1 MNTKHKSHSLQ
12 SYGVTRGRLPQMA
25 GLPGLNGGGA
35 AAAVLPPTM
44 YTTVC
49 IMGMYHNLTAAQCN
63 LIISNYLRANKT
75 LPDH

>member
-35 AAAVLPPTM
+35 AAAVLPPH
-44 YTTVC
+44 YV
-49 IMGMYHNLTAAQCN
+49 HNSLHHGN
-63 LIISNYLRANKT
+63 VS
-75 LPDH
+75 